1 MDNNKLKRFAF
12 LKGISES
19 TLERINNIY
28 KCYDYKKENIIFSEK
43 DIVKNIYGVFSGQVA
58 LFKLSSEGH
67 KRVIFLLDEGMLINE
82 VIFDDLPAS
91 ISCEAFKD
99 TKIIV
104 FDKSKLIEIM
114 KDDFEL
120 TMNILNSLGK
130 KQRRLYRQLK
140 NTLPIGV
147 EKKLAA
153 KLWKISKDYGVKM
166 DDWSL
171 IKMDIS
177 LTYIAYMLGVS
188 RETVSRAMKTLKE
201 LGLIKLE
208 NKCLYVREESLRIYY
223 RE

>member
-1 MDNNKLKRFAF
+1 MDNNQLNGFEF
-12 LKGISES
+12 LKGISENS
-19 TLERINNIY
+19 LERINKIY
-28 KCYDYKKENIIFSEK
+28 KCQDYKKETIIFSEK
-43 DIVKNIYGVFSGQVA
+43 DIVKNIYGVLSGQVS

-91 ISCEAFKD
+91 ISCEAFKY

-104 FDKSKLIEIM
+104 FDKAKLIEIM

-153 KLWKISKDYGVKM
+153 KLWKMSKDYGVKI

-171 IKMDIS
+171 IKIDIS

-188 RETVSRAMKTLKE
+188 RETVSRSMKILKE
-201 LGLIKLE
+201 LDLIKLE
-208 NKCLYVREESLRIYY
+208 NKCLCVREEALRIYY